1 MFPIVIT
8 VAFMIFLLGSLA
20 FVAFWVGVNHEHRT
34 TTRQWA
40 RRAITA
46 EAITEILAHA
56 LAERGIDGGGSPLT
70 DDEIAAFNKIEQQ
83 FRSRTSEN

>member
-1 MFPIVIT
+1 MFPILIT
-8 VAFMIFLLGSLA
+8 VAFMIFLLGSLS
-20 FVAFWVGVNHEHRT
+20 FVMFWVGVNYEHRT

-46 EAITEILAHA
+46 EAITEILAHS
-56 LAERGIDGGGSPLT
+56 LAERGHDTGVALSR
-70 DDEIAAFNKIEQQ
+70 DEIAAFNKIEQQ

>member
-1 MFPIVIT
+1 MFPIIIT

-20 FVAFWVGVNHEHRT
+20 FVMFWVGVNYEHRT

-56 LAERGIDGGGSPLT
+56 LAERGIDGGSPLT
-70 DDEIAAFNKIEQQ
+70 ADEIAAFNKIEQQ

>member
-1 MFPIVIT
+1 MFPILIT
-8 VAFMIFLLGSLA
+8 VSFMIFLLGSLS
-20 FVAFWVGVNHEHRT
+20 FVMFWVGVNHEHRT

-56 LAERGIDGGGSPLT
+56 LAERGIDGGAPLT
-70 DDEIAAFNKIEQQ
+70 SDEIAAFNKIEQQ
-83 FRSRTSEN
+83 FGSRTSEN